1 MRSQLLVL
9 FLIVFMQTVSAQSDI
24 TTLIFVR
31 HAEKVNDGSKDPEL
45 TVEGKDRATRLA
57 AMLSTQPVAAIYSTD
72 FKRTRNTVAP
82 LAEAVNIKLSLY
94 EPMKL
99 AQLQELIGKHK
110 GGTVVICG
118 HSNTTPAMINML
130 TGEETF
136 KQWEDSDYGNVVIVS
151 VPTSGEPKVTK
162 LRY

>member
-1 MRSQLLVL
+1 MRLLLLV
-9 FLIVFMQTVSAQSDI
+9 FLIVLARTGYAQSDI

-45 TVEGKDRATRLA
+45 AAEGKDRATRLA
-57 AMLSTQPVAAIYSTD
+57 GILSTQPVAAIYSTD
-72 FKRTRNTVAP
+72 FKRTKNTVTP
-82 LAEAVNIKLSLY
+82 LAEAVNVKLSLY
-94 EPMKL
+94 EPMKPE
-99 AQLQELIGKHK
+99 QLQEIVSKHK

-136 KQWEDSDYGNVVIVS
+136 KQWEDSDYGNLVIVS
-151 VPTSGEPKVTK
+151 VPASGKVKVTR